1 MWLLEKFGWYV
12 LVAALV
18 CLWAFGQY
26 WRGKKVYDR
35 DRKSG
40 VQEFLPKDK

>member
-1 MWLLEKFGWYV
+1 MGLLIRVGWYV
-12 LVAALV
+12 LVTALL
-18 CLWAFGQY
+18 CLGAYGQY

-40 VQEFLPKDK
+40 VQGRFSKDK